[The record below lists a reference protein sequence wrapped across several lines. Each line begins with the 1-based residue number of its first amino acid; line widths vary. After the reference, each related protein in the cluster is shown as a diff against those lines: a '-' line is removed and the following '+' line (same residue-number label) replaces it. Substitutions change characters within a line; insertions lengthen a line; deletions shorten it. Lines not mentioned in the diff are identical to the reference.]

1 MPEKR
6 ELLYH
11 KLPPSQPPAV
21 FPFRFLPGLGG
32 SILVGPKAYPVFILC
47 LVLFR
52 FAASS
57 KSIIMP
63 YTLFALE
70 RSDLFRRFS
79 KYGSPP
85 GPHAFGARE
94 IRIPGAIAGGWICLS
109 GAKWVCP
116 VWLCT
121 LRITFPCF
129 RAAILHTIMPDI
141 DKTFYGMPYAGIPE
155 CLIRPYRPLPARS
168 SQTSWINSRKKFQK
182 IPECLFLEMPYT

>member
-1 MPEKR
+1 MPKHHFLWQNYNALVWLDTRYWKNKMPEKR

-129 RAAILHTIMPDI
+129 RAAILYHKCPIGNKTISNALLRHPGMPDQL
-141 DKTFYGMPYAGIPE
+141 
-155 CLIRPYRPLPARS
+155 LI
-168 SQTSWINSRKKFQK
+168 
-182 IPECLFLEMPYT
+182 